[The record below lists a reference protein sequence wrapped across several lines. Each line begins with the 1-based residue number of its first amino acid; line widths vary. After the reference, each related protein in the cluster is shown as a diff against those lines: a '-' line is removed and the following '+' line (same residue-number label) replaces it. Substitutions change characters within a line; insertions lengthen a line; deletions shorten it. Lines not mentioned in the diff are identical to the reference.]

1 MKQEHL
7 DKIIELANIH
17 APKYVFG
24 MYTREDLVQEAIL
37 MGIDAYT
44 RWDGVR
50 PFANFICKHISN
62 RLKTFKRDKYFR
74 PNGGSTK
81 NQEAKKSLAE
91 GAGNTVIQLS
101 YSIDFWGLFAQKE
114 IIEKIELNI
123 PHSMRRNYLRLRD
136 GAKMDFDKKRE
147 LLTFIRGLING

>member
-1 MKQEHL
+1 MEKEHL

-24 MYTREDLVQEAIL
+24 MYTKEDLIQEAIL

-74 PNGGSTK
+74 PNGGSVK
-81 NQEAKKSLAE
+81 NQEAKKMLAE
-91 GAGNTVIQLS
+91 CAGSVVVQAS
-101 YSIDFWGLFAQKE
+101 YDIDFWGKMAQKE
-114 IIEKIELNI
+114 IIEKIEENI
-123 PHSMRRNYLRLRD
+123 PHSMRRSYLRLRD
-136 GAKMDFDKKRE
+136 GAKMDFDKKKE
-147 LLTFIRGLING
+147 VITFIKDLING

>member
-1 MKQEHL
+1 MEKIHL

-24 MYTREDLVQEAIL
+24 MYSKEDLIQEAIL
-37 MGIDAYT
+37 MGVDAYK

-74 PNGGSTK
+74 PDGGSTK
-81 NQEAKKSLAE
+81 NQEAKKNLAE
-91 GAGNTVIQLS
+91 RAGCKVVDFS
-101 YSIDFWGLFAQKE
+101 YSVDFWAIFSQKE
-114 IIEKIELNI
+114 IIEKIEAEI

-136 GAKMDFDKKRE
+136 GAKMDFDRKRE
-147 LLTFIRGLING
+147 LIIFMRNLING